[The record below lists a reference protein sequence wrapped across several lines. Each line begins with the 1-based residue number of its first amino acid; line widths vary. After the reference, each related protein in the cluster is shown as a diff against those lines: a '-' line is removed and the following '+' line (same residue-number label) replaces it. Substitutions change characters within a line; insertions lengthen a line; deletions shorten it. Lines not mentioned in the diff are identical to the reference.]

1 MLEPEKSLVTM
12 PQARLLEAGPPL
24 DMGAAFAEF
33 LEIDVAN
40 GDATPDTVKSYRQ
53 EIKSFTAWCWSQ
65 SVDPRQV
72 TRRHIEA
79 YREELKRRGNAVTSR
94 SHKLSIVRR
103 FYEAAVKHGLL
114 EVNPALRVRGGR
126 DLTPPEEKI
135 KALTREGLFALLR
148 VIPAGTESGRRDRAI
163 IALMAV
169 HGLRRVEVHRLD
181 HESVEEVSSGFSLVV
196 HGKGGRIRRVYLRED
211 TVSVIRSYVEAKM
224 HVGLPLSGA
233 LFLAHG
239 NRTRGARLSRRA
251 INDIVDQYLS
261 AASLKRVGVSCHALR
276 HTHGTLAVAGG
287 AKVEQLR
294 EAMGHSHIETTGIYV
309 RAVERARHN
318 PANFIDVDVRAE
330 DEGRFSK

>member
-1 MLEPEKSLVTM
+1 MLEAEKSSEIVAVVAD
-12 PQARLLEAGPPL
+12 ARLLEVGPPL
-24 DMGAAFAEF
+24 DMDAAFAEF

-53 EIKSFTAWCWSQ
+53 EIRSFTAWCWGQ
-65 SVDPRQV
+65 GVDPRQV

-79 YREELKRRGNAVTSR
+79 YREELKRRGNAVSSR

-103 FYEAAVKHGLL
+103 FYEAAVKHSLL
-114 EVNPALRVRGGR
+114 DANPALRVRGGK
-126 DLTPPEEKI
+126 DLTPPEEKM
-135 KALTREGLFALLR
+135 KALTQHGLSALLR
-148 VIPAGTESGRRDRAI
+148 VIPATTESGKRDRAI

-181 HESVEEVSSGFSLVV
+181 HESLEEVQSGFSLVV

-211 TVSVIRSYVEAKM
+211 TVSVIGSYVQAKM
-224 HVGLPLSGA
+224 ENGLPLSGA

-251 INDIVDQYLS
+251 INDIVDQYLG
-261 AASLKRVGVSCHALR
+261 AAKLKRAGVSCHALR

-309 RAVERARHN
+309 RAVERAKHN
-318 PANFIDVDVRAE
+318 PANFIDVDVRA
-330 DEGRFSK
+330 DQD

>member
-1 MLEPEKSLVTM
+1 MLEPQKSLEIVPT
-12 PQARLLEAGPPL
+12 ARLLEAGPPL
-24 DMGAAFAEF
+24 DMDAAFAEF

-53 EIKSFTAWCWSQ
+53 EIRSFTAWCRSQ
-65 SVDPRQV
+65 GVDPRYV

-79 YREELKRRGNAVTSR
+79 YREELKRRGNAVSSR

-114 EVNPALRVRGGR
+114 EVNPALRVRGGK

-135 KALTREGLFALLR
+135 KALTREGLGGLLR
-148 VIPAGTESGRRDRAI
+148 VIPAGTESGHRDRAL

-181 HESVEEVSSGFSLVV
+181 HESVEEVSGGFSLVV
-196 HGKGGRIRRVYLRED
+196 HGKGNRIRRVYLRED

-224 HVGLPLSGA
+224 RSGLPLSGA

-251 INDIVDQYLS
+251 INDIVDQYLG
-261 AASLKRVGVSCHALR
+261 AAKLKRVGVSCHALR

-330 DEGRFSK
+330 DEGQFSK